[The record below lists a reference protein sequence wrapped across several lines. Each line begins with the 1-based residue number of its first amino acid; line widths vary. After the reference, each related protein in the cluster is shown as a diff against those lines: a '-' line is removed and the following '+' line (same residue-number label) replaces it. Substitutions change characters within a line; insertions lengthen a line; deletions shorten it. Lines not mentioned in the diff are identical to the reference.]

1 MKKHVDLLES
11 EEFHELHRCN
21 KTSTYID
28 TGNIFLIISAAD
40 FKVRNSKSESIFS
53 FIAARQDYDK
63 KLLQIEFSCSDAYDI
78 HVSKI
83 SMRIKG
89 EHHYKYDILHN
100 ENSKFLF

>member
-1 MKKHVDLLES
+1 MKKPVDLLES
-11 EEFHELHRCN
+11 EEFHELLRRN
-21 KTSTYID
+21 KMSTYID

-63 KLLQIEFSCSDAYDI
+63 KLLQIEFSYSDDYDI

-83 SMRIKG
+83 LMRIKG
-89 EHHYKYDILHN
+89 KNNYK
-100 ENSKFLF
+100 